1 MKNKSNWIYFSIGL
15 AIGVIAVYI
24 ILSMT
29 TTDLAKI
36 KISNKAKPKNKLQV
50 GIHKEVVP
58 LTDKELK
65 EFGIKVK
72 EVGPGTIQLHSELTG
87 EIIPDPTKVARIIP
101 RFAGIVREV
110 RKNIG
115 DHLEKGEVIAV
126 IESNESLVRYEVKS
140 SIAGTIIKIHLT
152 PGEVIVD
159 DKHSVTVADLSSVWA
174 NLSIYQKDLLKIK
187 VGQVSIISTID
198 GSRFSKSNIFYI
210 SPIVD
215 EQTRT
220 ATARVKLNNS
230 SGIWK
235 PGMFITAKVATTRKT
250 VSMVVN
256 KNAIQ
261 IFKGQTVV
269 FVKDKK
275 GFRPQ
280 PVSVGFQNNK
290 SVEIL
295 DGLHQGQNYISEGA
309 FTIKAELLKES
320 LGGGQE
326 N

>member
-24 ILSMT
+24 ILSMA

>member
-126 IESNESLVRYEVKS
+126 IESNESLVRYEVRS

-187 VGQVSIISTID
+187 VGQVSVISTID
-198 GSRFSKSNIFYI
+198 GSRFSKSNIFYV

-256 KNAIQ
+256 KNALQ

>member
-1 MKNKSNWIYFSIGL
+1 
-15 AIGVIAVYI
+15 
-24 ILSMT
+24 
-29 TTDLAKI
+29 
-36 KISNKAKPKNKLQV
+36 
-50 GIHKEVVP
+50 
-58 LTDKELK
+58 
-65 EFGIKVK
+65 
-72 EVGPGTIQLHSELTG
+72 
-87 EIIPDPTKVARIIP
+87 
-101 RFAGIVREV
+101 
-110 RKNIG
+110 
-115 DHLEKGEVIAV
+115 VIAV

>member
-15 AIGVIAVYI
+15 AIGVIAVYV
-24 ILSMT
+24 ILSMW
-29 TTDLAKI
+29 TTDPANI
-36 KISNKAKPKNKLQV
+36 KINNKAKLNNELQT
-50 GIHKEVVP
+50 GKHKEVVP

-110 RKNIG
+110 RKNLG
-115 DHLEKGEVIAV
+115 DRLKKGEVIAV
-126 IESNESLVRYEVKS
+126 IESNASLVRYEVKS
-140 SIAGTIIKIHLT
+140 SIAGTIINIHLT
-152 PGEVIVD
+152 PGEVIVN

-174 NLSIYQKDLLKIK
+174 SLSIYQKDLLKIK
-187 VGQVSIISTID
+187 VGQISEVTTVD
-198 GSRFSKSNIFYI
+198 GSRSDKSKIFYI

-230 SGIWK
+230 SGAWK
-235 PGMFITAKVATTRKT
+235 PGMFITAKVSTTKKT
-250 VSMVVN
+250 VPMVVN
-256 KNAIQ
+256 KNALQ
-261 IFKGQTVV
+261 IFEGQTVV
-269 FVKDKK
+269 FVKDKN

-280 PVSVGFQNNK
+280 PVSVGLQNNK

-295 DGLHQGQNYISEGA
+295 DGLYPGQNYISKGA

-320 LGGGQE
+320 LGGGHG